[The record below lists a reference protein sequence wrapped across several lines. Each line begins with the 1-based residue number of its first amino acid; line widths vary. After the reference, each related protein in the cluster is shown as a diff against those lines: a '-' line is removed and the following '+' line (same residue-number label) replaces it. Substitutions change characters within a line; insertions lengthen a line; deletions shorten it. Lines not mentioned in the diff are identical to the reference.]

1 MEFKQVAEK
10 RSSVRNFTDE
20 KIPIETLKE
29 MVRIAAMAPCI
40 SGKETWKFI
49 AITNKE
55 LIKKL
60 SDAVKIKYEEI
71 LPKNDER
78 VTESIK
84 HAVEMFSSVFVKAH
98 AVIAVLAEPY
108 TAIIDKV
115 LSETSFTHEE
125 INKMRNHPDIQ
136 TIGAAIQNLLLSA
149 VDMGYGACWLTG
161 PMVAKEE
168 LSNLIGVKEPYSL
181 IAFVAVGKPDKEV
194 TPRIKKPVDEIFE
207 VIE

>member
-1 MEFKQVAEK
+1 MEFKQAAEL
-10 RSSVRNFTDE
+10 RTSVRNFTDE
-20 KIPIETLKE
+20 KIPVDKLKE
-29 MVRIAAMAPCI
+29 MIRIAATAPCI
-40 SGKETWKFI
+40 SGKEIWKFI
-49 AITNKE
+49 AIT
-55 LIKKL
+55 KKDL
-60 SDAVKIKYEEI
+60 MKKMAEVVKAKYDEV

-78 VTESIK
+78 VNENVK
-84 HAVEMFSSVFVKAH
+84 RAVEMFSSVFTKAP

-108 TAIIDKV
+108 VAIIDKV
-115 LSETSFTHEE
+115 LTETSFTHDEM
-125 INKMRNHPDIQ
+125 NKLRNYPDIQ

-168 LSNLIGVKEPYSL
+168 LSKLVGIKEPYSL

>member
-1 MEFKQVAEK
+1 MEFIQAVLK

-20 KIPIETLKE
+20 KIPIEILKE
-29 MVRIAAMAPCI
+29 MVSVASMAPCI
-40 SGKETWKFI
+40 SGKEIWKFI

-60 SDAVKIKYEEI
+60 SDSVKQKYEDI

-78 VTESIK
+78 LTESTK
-84 HAVEMFSSVFVKAH
+84 YAVEMFSSVFLKAPV
-98 AVIAVLAEPY
+98 VIAVLAEPY

-115 LSETSFTHEE
+115 LSDTAFTHEE

-149 VDMGYGACWLTG
+149 VDLGYGACWLTG

-168 LSNLIGVKEPYSL
+168 LGNLIGVKEPYSL

-194 TPRIKKPVDEIFE
+194 TPRMRKPVDDIFE

>member
-1 MEFKQVAEK
+1 MEFKQVTEK

-20 KIPIETLKE
+20 KIPIEKLKE
-29 MVRIAAMAPCI
+29 MVRIAALAPCI

-60 SDAVKIKYEEI
+60 SDVVKLKYEEI
-71 LPKNDER
+71 LPKDDER
-78 VTESIK
+78 VTENIK
-84 HAVEMFSSVFVKAH
+84 HTVEMFSSVFVKAP

-136 TIGAAIQNLLLSA
+136 TIGAAIQNLLLAA

-168 LSNLIGVKEPYSL
+168 LSKLIGVKEPYSL
-181 IAFVAVGKPDKEV
+181 IAFVAVGKSDKEV

>member
-10 RSSVRNFTDE
+10 RSSVRNFMDE
-20 KIPIETLKE
+20 KIPVEKLKE

-40 SGKETWKFI
+40 SGKETWKFV

-55 LIKKL
+55 LIKKM
-60 SDAVKIKYEEI
+60 ANVVKSKYEEI
-71 LPKNDER
+71 LPKDDER
-78 VTESIK
+78 LTENIK
-84 HAVEMFSSVFVKAH
+84 HTVEMFSSVFVKAP

-149 VDMGYGACWLTG
+149 VDLGYGACWLTG

-168 LSNLIGVKEPYSL
+168 LSKLIGVKEPFSL

-194 TPRIKKPVDEIFE
+194 APRIKKPVDEIFE